1 MTINDLINKDEYKKF
16 KLIGAEYSKAQDKTT
31 LTFLYSSFDKPTDE
45 EKQQLRDE
53 VLKILGDIS
62 KNEVKFRKSYID
74 NDLVYTLLLDYT
86 NTFPYLKG
94 AIKKEDIHTSMTKDC
109 AEIKVECD
117 EEMKELLTNY
127 KFLDEFKKIVQNH
140 VFEDVK
146 IELLVTKK
154 SEEKVFFDD
163 ENEKMELKNILE
175 EEQKIN
181 KVKVDEVVNLVGKNI
196 LSDAIFI
203 KDVKKTD
210 DEITLAG
217 KFLNPVWSQFIP
229 KSQKGKDGAKMKDK
243 LSFVLKDAS
252 GEIEVV
258 MFPQEKD
265 KEKLERLTPEAE
277 VIICG
282 NYNDFM
288 GRVNIKANALSVCK
302 ILTKEV
308 KFLWRE
314 PIKEYKTVIP
324 QKMEDLQQVNLFS
337 MFDQKPNDY
346 WQDGKSVVVFD
357 FETTGLNADTC
368 EIIEIG
374 AVKVVNGVCTETF
387 STLVNPHQKLG
398 REISELTGITDDML
412 VFAPDLEDVL
422 PDFHK
427 FVQNSVLSAYNIGF
441 DIQFLLNAGK
451 KFRYKFDNERIDTLE
466 LARQKIPS
474 LPNYKL
480 SSVVKALDIVLNDAH
495 RAINDAVATAKV
507 FIKLI

>member
-1 MTINDLINKDEYKKF
+1 MTINDLINKEEYKKF
-16 KLIGAEYSKAQDKTT
+16 KLIGAEYDQNSDETT
-31 LTFLYSSFDKPTDE
+31 ITFLYSDFNKPTDE
-45 EKQQLRDE
+45 EKQK
-53 VLKILGDIS
+53 LKQEALSILGNLS
-62 KNEVKFRKSYID
+62 KNIIKFKKSYID
-74 NDLVYTLLLDYT
+74 DDLAYSLLNDYT
-86 NTFPYLKG
+86 NVFPYLKG
-94 AIKKEDIHTSMTKDC
+94 AIKKEDIHTTMNEEGVNILID
-109 AEIKVECD
+109 CD
-117 EEMKELLTNY
+117 EDMKDLLTNY
-127 KFLDEFKKIVQNH
+127 KFLDEFKAMVQKT
-140 VFEDVK
+140 VFEEVQICLNAVK
-146 IELLVTKK
+146 ENQKHYV
-154 SEEKVFFDD
+154 ED
-163 ENEKMELKNILE
+163 EVSGKMELKSILE
-175 EEQKIN
+175 KEQELN

-196 LSDAIFI
+196 LKDAIFI
-203 KDVKKTD
+203 KDIKSA
-210 DEITLAG
+210 DEIVLAG
-217 KFLNPVWSQFIP
+217 KFLSPVWSQFVP
-229 KSQKGKDGAKMKDK
+229 KSRKEKGDATLRDK

-265 KEKLERLTPEAE
+265 KEKMERLSEGAE
-277 VIICG
+277 IIISG
-282 NYNDFM
+282 TYNNFM
-288 GRVNIKANALSVCK
+288 GRVNIKANAVSLCK

-308 KFLWRE
+308 KYIWRE
-314 PIKEYKTVIP
+314 PEKEYKTIIP

-337 MFDQKPNDY
+337 MFDQKKNDY
-346 WQDGKSVVVFD
+346 WDNDKSVVVFD
-357 FETTGLNADTC
+357 FETTGLNAENC
-368 EIIEIG
+368 QIIEIG
-374 AVKVVNGVCTETF
+374 AVKVKNGVCVETF

-441 DIQFLLNAGK
+441 DIQFLLKAGEK
-451 KFRYKFDNERIDTLE
+451 YRYKFDNERIDTLE

>member
-1 MTINDLINKDEYKKF
+1 MTINDLTNKEEYKKF
-16 KLIGAEYSKAQDKTT
+16 KLIGAEYNQSTEET
-31 LTFLYSSFDKPTDE
+31 VITFLYSDFNKPTDD
-45 EKQQLRDE
+45 EKKK
-53 VLKILGDIS
+53 LKMETLSILGDLT
-62 KNEVKFRKSYID
+62 KNSVKFKKSYID
-74 NDLVYTLLLDYT
+74 DDLVYTILNEYT

-94 AIKKEDIHTSMTKDC
+94 AIKKDDIHTEMQKDSASISIDC
-109 AEIKVECD
+109 TSD
-117 EEMKELLTNY
+117 MKDLLVNF
-127 KFLDEFKKIVQNH
+127 KFLDEFKKLAQKY
-140 VFEDVK
+140 VFEDVY
-146 IELLVTKK
+146 ITLNDVKK
-154 SEEKVFFDD
+154 DSKAVCDD
-163 ENEKMELKNILE
+163 EMSPKMQLKSILE
-175 EEQKIN
+175 QEQALN
-181 KVKVDEVVNLVGKNI
+181 VVKVEDVVNLVGKIISTN
-196 LSDAIFI
+196 AIFI
-203 KDVKKTD
+203 KDIKKTD
-210 DEITLAG
+210 EVVLAG
-217 KFLNPVWSQFIP
+217 KFLSPVWSQFVP
-229 KSQKGKDGAKMKDK
+229 RTQKGKQDAKPKDK

-258 MFPQEKD
+258 MFPMEKD
-265 KEKLERLTPEAE
+265 KEKLERLSEGTE
-277 VIICG
+277 VIISG

-288 GRVNIKANALSVCK
+288 GRINIKANALSLCK

-308 KFLWRE
+308 KYLWRE
-314 PIKEYKTVIP
+314 PEKEYKTIIP

-337 MFDQKPNDY
+337 LFDQKPKEY

-357 FETTGLNADTC
+357 FETTGLNANNC
-368 EIIEIG
+368 QIIEIG
-374 AVKVVNGVCTETF
+374 AVKVTNGVCTETF

-427 FVQNSVLSAYNIGF
+427 FVQNCVLSAYNIGF
-441 DIQFLLNAGK
+441 DIQFLLKAGEK
-451 KFRYKFDNERIDTLE
+451 YRYKFDNERIDTLE